1 MKLVHYWLN
10 HDTLTYRT
18 YMAYMISCIAFCRS
32 IVRGFRMLLK
42 DVVIIR
48 GNSAKYIRDNTRVI
62 AAFQGALL

>member
-18 YMAYMISCIAFCRS
+18 YMAYMISCIAFCWS

-42 DVVIIR
+42 DVVII
-48 GNSAKYIRDNTRVI
+48 GGTSAKYIRDNPPVI
-62 AAFQGALL
+62 AAFQVALL